1 MPLVV
6 NKDPDTFRSG
16 FAFWNSQTDVM
27 SLATPSDRKVIFA
40 ATLFI
45 CVRSSFPLLDFF
57 VTGDPDNRLPNTAN
71 VAFEYIEGEGIL
83 PSQQGG
89 HCRFKWQ
96 KLVSGS
102 RHCRPTRPYS
112 RRGSG
117 VVSLGRAGT
126 SGRAEPV
133 TGVCIWN
140 RILVLNEAAAPS
152 RPSA

>member
-57 VTGDPDNRLPNTAN
+57 VPGDPDNRLPNTAN
-71 VAFEYIEGEGIL
+71 LLNKEGIAASNGKSL
-83 PSQQGG
+83 CPVRGTADPHGHIADEGQG
-89 HCRFKWQ
+89 
-96 KLVSGS
+96 S
-102 RHCRPTRPYS
+102 
-112 RRGSG
+112 
-117 VVSLGRAGT
+117 
-126 SGRAEPV
+126 
-133 TGVCIWN
+133 
-140 RILVLNEAAAPS
+140 
-152 RPSA
+152 

>member
-57 VTGDPDNRLPNTAN
+57 VTGDPDNRLPNTECGPREWT
-71 VAFEYIEGEGIL
+71 VRSRILEGL
-83 PSQQGG
+83 T
-89 HCRFKWQ
+89 
-96 KLVSGS
+96 L
-102 RHCRPTRPYS
+102 
-112 RRGSG
+112 RRG
-117 VVSLGRAGT
+117 VIER
-126 SGRAEPV
+126 
-133 TGVCIWN
+133 
-140 RILVLNEAAAPS
+140 
-152 RPSA
+152 